1 MAGGSLAT
9 GTRLGPYEIVA
20 LIGRGGFGEVYR
32 ARDSR
37 LGRDVAVKTV
47 RGAMTREEVRR
58 LDVEARATAALNHP
72 NVVHVYDVG
81 FESDLA
87 FVVTELLDGETLRAV
102 LGRGAVQPPVAMEYA
117 RQIADA
123 LAAAHAKGIVHR
135 DLKPENIFVLP
146 DGRIKVLDFGL
157 AKQIV
162 ADADGALDTASVLTI
177 AGEAVGT
184 PAYFSPEQARAHAV
198 DRRGDMFSFGVVLH
212 EMLTG
217 VSPFKRDT
225 IADTVAAV
233 IRDPAPPLPDDVIA
247 GLPGIDRIVRRCLE
261 KNPSDRF
268 QSAADL
274 RFALDAP
281 ASMPQAPRSKKKKKE
296 RKPRKRSVFAV
307 IALSLLALRVGWS
320 VGQRIIAPSRAHR
333 TVESSVLDDERIAA
347 VLPDARVSQKKTQAA
362 GVEITASAGRIDEV
376 VSLLGMAGALTGHR
390 FADEPALNAS
400 TGRRASFDGQSAVR
414 ASLTVRGAET
424 RALLETIASTIRW
437 PLLVDPSIRGT
448 VSIAMEDVPWDAIVG
463 RCLESQPDL
472 VVTRIGAVWVAGNR
486 QRLADYQFMN
496 DVAMWTWRP
505 GRVSTSALAQ
515 ALEPARSD
523 RGLILPSARLNAVVI
538 LDSVE
543 SAPDYARILT
553 AIEGASPR
561 SLPADRRYT
570 GAPMSVDFVEA
581 DVRSVIRSLGLA
593 SGLDVVL
600 DPAVEYNRHPPV
612 TLSVSN
618 VPWDNLLDAILMWS
632 SLGYV
637 VDGKTVRIMPLPK
650 ERAEEKVEVV
660 TLRREAPQFFEPF
673 KRLVTSRGRMSIEP
687 VTKTVSIRDV
697 GHRADDVAKI
707 IRQIDALTPAELSK
721 RPHSP

>member
-1 MAGGSLAT
+1 MLVGDSAHVARSILSPIPALGRMMTASMAGGSLAT

-72 NVVHVYDVG
+72 NIVHVYDVG

-102 LGRGAVQPPVAMEYA
+102 VGRGAVQPPVAMEYA

-281 ASMPQAPRSKKKKKE
+281 ASMPQAPRSKKRKKE

-307 IALSLLALRVGWS
+307 VALSLLALRVGWS
-320 VGQRIIAPSRAHR
+320 VGQRIIAPGRAHR
-333 TVESSVLDDERIAA
+333 TVESSALDDERIAA

-376 VSLLGMAGALTGHR
+376 VSLLGMA
-390 FADEPALNAS
+390 D
-400 TGRRASFDGQSAVR
+400 
-414 ASLTVRGAET
+414 
-424 RALLETIASTIRW
+424 
-437 PLLVDPSIRGT
+437 
-448 VSIAMEDVPWDAIVG
+448 
-463 RCLESQPDL
+463 
-472 VVTRIGAVWVAGNR
+472 
-486 QRLADYQFMN
+486 
-496 DVAMWTWRP
+496 
-505 GRVSTSALAQ
+505 
-515 ALEPARSD
+515 
-523 RGLILPSARLNAVVI
+523 
-538 LDSVE
+538 
-543 SAPDYARILT
+543 
-553 AIEGASPR
+553 
-561 SLPADRRYT
+561 
-570 GAPMSVDFVEA
+570 
-581 DVRSVIRSLGLA
+581 
-593 SGLDVVL
+593 
-600 DPAVEYNRHPPV
+600 
-612 TLSVSN
+612 
-618 VPWDNLLDAILMWS
+618 
-632 SLGYV
+632 
-637 VDGKTVRIMPLPK
+637 
-650 ERAEEKVEVV
+650 
-660 TLRREAPQFFEPF
+660 
-673 KRLVTSRGRMSIEP
+673 
-687 VTKTVSIRDV
+687 
-697 GHRADDVAKI
+697 
-707 IRQIDALTPAELSK
+707 
-721 RPHSP
+721 